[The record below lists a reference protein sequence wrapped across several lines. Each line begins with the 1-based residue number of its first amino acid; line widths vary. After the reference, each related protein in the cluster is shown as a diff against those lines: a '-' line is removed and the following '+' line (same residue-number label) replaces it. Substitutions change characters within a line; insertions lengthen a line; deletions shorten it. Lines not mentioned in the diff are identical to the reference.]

1 MPLVMGKHSDTH
13 DKYPI
18 WTYIIYLMKKP
29 SRGGGH
35 KPVQCAPC
43 PTIGEMCQ
51 LKGYELLALP
61 EKHYVR
67 FPKNSQSRSD

>member
-1 MPLVMGKHSDTH
+1 M
-13 DKYPI
+13 
-18 WTYIIYLMKKP
+18 
-29 SRGGGH
+29 GGGGSTS
-35 KPVQCAPC
+35 QCAPSAG

-51 LKGYELLALP
+51 LKEYELLALP